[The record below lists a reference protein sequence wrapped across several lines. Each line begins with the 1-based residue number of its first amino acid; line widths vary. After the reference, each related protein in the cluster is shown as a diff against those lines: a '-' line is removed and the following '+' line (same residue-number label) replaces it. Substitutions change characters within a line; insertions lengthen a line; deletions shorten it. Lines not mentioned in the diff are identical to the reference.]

1 MAPTPPTTDPQAL
14 ARARREAKRRR
25 TNRIRK
31 SVAAATLTLFVAFF
45 STIYAQMASGND
57 PSLSSTTKK
66 TATAVATSSRK
77 AKATSSS
84 SSGSTT
90 TSTSSSG
97 STSSSPSPVTTQQ
110 S

>member
-1 MAPTPPTTDPQAL
+1 MTPTRATTDPQAL
-14 ARARREAKRRR
+14 ARAKREAKRRR

-90 TSTSSSG
+90 TTSSSG